1 MKVLQS
7 LSVRLGATTTTSLP
21 HQTRKL
27 ILGLKEKYPKYRIP
41 LHGLLWFLYI
51 LAEIAIVATDLAE
64 LLGTAIALNLYV
76 FEDAS
81 KADEQVVPQI
91 TTFRWSTHHRC

>member
-76 FEDAS
+76 DAS
-81 KADEQVVPQI
+81 G
-91 TTFRWSTHHRC
+91 RS

>member
-1 MKVLQS
+1 
-7 LSVRLGATTTTSLP
+7 
-21 HQTRKL
+21 
-27 ILGLKEKYPKYRIP
+27 
-41 LHGLLWFLYI
+41 

-81 KADEQVVPQI
+81 KADEQVIP
-91 TTFRWSTHHRC
+91 